1 MPDRTPTVLVVEDD
15 PLVRAEAVELFREL
29 GCRVLD
35 SYHADG
41 ALALLD
47 QNPAIDILFTDVRM
61 PGMDGL
67 NLARQVRRGRP
78 EMLCVLTSAYTPP
91 IAIEPPMTFLPK
103 PWRKPD
109 LAALLEWRRDARE

>member
-1 MPDRTPTVLVVEDD
+1 MPDPSHTVLVVEDD
-15 PLVRAEAVELFREL
+15 PFVRAEAVELFREL

-35 SYHADG
+35 TYHAEG

-47 QNPAIDILFTDVRM
+47 QNPVIDILFTDVRM

-67 NLARQVRRGRP
+67 SLAQQVRRRRP
-78 EMLCVLTSAYTPP
+78 DIMVVLTSAYTPP

-103 PWRKPD
+103 PWRRPD

>member
-1 MPDRTPTVLVVEDD
+1 MTNSSHTVLVVEDD
-15 PLVRAEAVELFREL
+15 PFVRAEAVELFRDL

-35 SYHADG
+35 SYNAEG

-47 QNPAIDILFTDVRM
+47 QNPVIDILFADVRM

-67 NLARQVRRGRP
+67 TLAQQVRRRRP
-78 EMLCVLTSAYTPP
+78 DMMLVLTSAYTPP
-91 IAIEPPMTFLPK
+91 IALEPPMTFLPK

-109 LAALLEWRRDARE
+109 LAALLEWRRDAGE